1 MQKTKK
7 SPELSPD
14 TIKYLLNLPPEE
26 VKSSNL
32 KAIAYTNEATKILVV
47 QFHGGQIWAYTPV
60 TLEAYHE
67 FKRAD
72 SLGKW
77 FNANIKANTLIS
89 QFKLVG

>member
-1 MQKTKK
+1 MNKK
-7 SPELSPD
+7 PAELKPE
-14 TIKYLLNLPPEE
+14 TVKYLLGLLPEE

-32 KAIAYTNEATKILVV
+32 KAIAYTNEDTKILVI

-67 FKRAD
+67 FKRAE

-77 FNANIKANTLIS
+77 FNTNLKNNILVSA
-89 QFKLVG
+89 FKLVG